1 MFNARR
7 RASFIISSPGGG
19 FMPEG
24 GLHRPEAAYIGRGG
38 QSHPDRNTPPLTL
51 VQKTKERA
59 CGMT

>member
-1 MFNARR
+1 
-7 RASFIISSPGGG
+7 
-19 FMPEG
+19 MPEG